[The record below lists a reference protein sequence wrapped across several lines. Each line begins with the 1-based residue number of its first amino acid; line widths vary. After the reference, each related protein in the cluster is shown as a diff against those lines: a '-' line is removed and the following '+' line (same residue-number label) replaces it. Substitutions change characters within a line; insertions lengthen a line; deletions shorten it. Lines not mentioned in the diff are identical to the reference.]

1 MNQTS
6 GDNKMNLYQLAGVL
20 CAAGIFTISQSVYA
34 QEPITVT
41 WRIKPPHQYLENGVE
56 KGILLERAKQVFSNA
71 QIPHRFV
78 EEPAKR
84 IWSNFSGGSKN
95 YCSFGWYRIPE
106 RETLVQF
113 SEVFHTDPPHT
124 LLVSPAAAKQVAA
137 HRTLKSLMSD
147 PSLTLGIVDAVSY
160 GPELDTMFTTTK
172 NKVERSTTLPMIM
185 ARMVAANRASYMLID
200 REDWEYLKDKEESL
214 SQTTQMDLQGMPA
227 GLNRY
232 IVCSKDVTAEQM
244 RKINTALL
252 KIYPVRK

>member
-1 MNQTS
+1 MNH
-6 GDNKMNLYQLAGVL
+6 YQLAGTV
-20 CAAGIFTISQSVYA
+20 CTAAILTISQNALA
-34 QEPITVT
+34 QEAITVA

-56 KGILLERAKQVFSNA
+56 KGILLERAKQVFSTA

-84 IWSNFSGGSKN
+84 IWSNFSGGAKN
-95 YCSFGWYRIPE
+95 YCSFGWYRIAE
-106 RETLVQF
+106 REALVQF
-113 SEVFHTDPPHT
+113 SEIFHTDPPHT

-147 PSLTLGIVDAVSY
+147 TNLTLGVVDAVSY
-160 GPELDTMFTTTK
+160 GPDLDAMFATTR

-232 IVCSKDVTAEQM
+232 IVCSKDVSAEQM